1 VPEPQ
6 YPARREEWPVK
17 HIISIKDLERPE
29 IERLL
34 AQAKRMHERKYDEN
48 ALRGKILGL
57 LFFEPSTRTR
67 MSFESAMARLGGTSI
82 TVGSVEACSIAKG
95 ETLADTIRVVSG
107 YVDAIVLR
115 HPKEGAARL
124 ASEFSKVPV
133 LNAGDGAG
141 QHPSQTL
148 LDLYTISQSMKI
160 EGIDVGLIGDLLYG
174 RTAHSLAYALSMYGA
189 RLHTLSPKGLELPA
203 NLVRELRDRGME
215 LIEHE
220 RLEEV
225 VSTIDVLYVTRIQ
238 RERFPDAASY
248 FNVASSYRI
257 TPEILA
263 GARKHAIVL
272 HPLPRVDEIDPLV
285 DRCPQAKYF
294 EQSQNGVPVRMAML
308 QKVLV

>member
-1 VPEPQ
+1 
-6 YPARREEWPVK
+6 
-17 HIISIKDLERPE
+17 
-29 IERLL
+29 
-34 AQAKRMHERKYDEN
+34 
-48 ALRGKILGL
+48 
-57 LFFEPSTRTR
+57 
-67 MSFESAMARLGGTSI
+67 
-82 TVGSVEACSIAKG
+82 
-95 ETLADTIRVVSG
+95 
-107 YVDAIVLR
+107 
-115 HPKEGAARL
+115 
-124 ASEFSKVPV
+124 
-133 LNAGDGAG
+133 
-141 QHPSQTL
+141 
-148 LDLYTISQSMKI
+148 
-160 EGIDVGLIGDLLYG
+160 
-174 RTAHSLAYALSMYGA
+174 MYGA